1 MSRGYIVIAQNND
14 SVDYL
19 KQAYALALNL
29 KATQTTVSNLTVEQ
43 LTEIVRTIIQESLQ
57 KCSVTGTMKGR
68 AKVNLAVVGS
78 VEANMQCDFDE
89 EPEKV
94 ED

>member
-1 MSRGYIVIAQNND
+1 MKKLLIPILLSLSLHSYSD
-14 SVDYL
+14 EEL
-19 KQAYALALNL
+19 
-29 KATQTTVSNLTVEQ
+29 TVSNLTVEQ

>member
-1 MSRGYIVIAQNND
+1 MMKKLLIPILLSLSLHSYSD
-14 SVDYL
+14 EEL
-19 KQAYALALNL
+19 
-29 KATQTTVSNLTVEQ
+29 TVSNLTVEQ

>member
-1 MSRGYIVIAQNND
+1 MKKLLIPILLSLSLYSYSNEE
-14 SVDYL
+14 L
-19 KQAYALALNL
+19 
-29 KATQTTVSNLTVEQ
+29 TVSNLTVEQ

>member
-1 MSRGYIVIAQNND
+1 MKKILIPILLSLSLYSYSD
-14 SVDYL
+14 EEL
-19 KQAYALALNL
+19 
-29 KATQTTVSNLTVEQ
+29 TVSNLTVEQ

-89 EPEKV
+89 EPKEV

>member
-1 MSRGYIVIAQNND
+1 MKKLLIPILLSLSLY
-14 SVDYL
+14 SYSEEEL
-19 KQAYALALNL
+19 
-29 KATQTTVSNLTVEQ
+29 TVSNLTVEQ

>member
-1 MSRGYIVIAQNND
+1 MMKKLLIPILLSLSLYSYSD
-14 SVDYL
+14 EEL
-19 KQAYALALNL
+19 
-29 KATQTTVSNLTVEQ
+29 TVSNLTVEQ

>member
-1 MSRGYIVIAQNND
+1 MKKLLIPILLSLSLYSYSD
-14 SVDYL
+14 EEL
-19 KQAYALALNL
+19 
-29 KATQTTVSNLTVEQ
+29 TVSNLTVEQ

-78 VEANMQCDFDE
+78 VEANMQCDFDA

>member
-1 MSRGYIVIAQNND
+1 MKKLLIPILLSLSLYSYSD
-14 SVDYL
+14 EEL
-19 KQAYALALNL
+19 
-29 KATQTTVSNLTVEQ
+29 TVSNLTVEQ

-89 EPEKV
+89 EPKEV

>member
-1 MSRGYIVIAQNND
+1 MKKLLIPILLSLSLYSYSD
-14 SVDYL
+14 EEL
-19 KQAYALALNL
+19 
-29 KATQTTVSNLTVEQ
+29 TVSNLTVEQ

-78 VEANMQCDFDE
+78 VEANMQCDFDV

>member
-1 MSRGYIVIAQNND
+1 MKKLLIPILLSLSLYSYSD
-14 SVDYL
+14 EEL
-19 KQAYALALNL
+19 
-29 KATQTTVSNLTVEQ
+29 TVSNLTVEQ

>member
-1 MSRGYIVIAQNND
+1 MKKLLIPILLSLSLYSSSD
-14 SVDYL
+14 EEL
-19 KQAYALALNL
+19 
-29 KATQTTVSNLTVEQ
+29 TVSNLTVEQ

>member
-1 MSRGYIVIAQNND
+1 MKKILIPILLSLSLYSYSD
-14 SVDYL
+14 EEL
-19 KQAYALALNL
+19 
-29 KATQTTVSNLTVEQ
+29 TVSNLTVEQ

-89 EPEKV
+89 EPEEI